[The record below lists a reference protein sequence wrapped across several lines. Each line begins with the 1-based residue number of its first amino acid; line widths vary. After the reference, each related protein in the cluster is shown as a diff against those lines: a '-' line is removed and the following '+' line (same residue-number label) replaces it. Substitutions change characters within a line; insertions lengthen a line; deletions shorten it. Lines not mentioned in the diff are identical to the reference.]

1 MKTRVNWIIDGTI
14 EIEAESASDAE
25 QIVADKLQ
33 HFIQSHPELTSEL
46 GATAIQGQAID
57 ETANHSRALILI
69 S

>member
-1 MKTRVNWIIDGTI
+1 MKTKVNWIIDGTL
-14 EIEAESASDAE
+14 EIEAENASDAE

-57 ETANHSRALILI
+57 EKGEPLSPSDIN
-69 S
+69 